1 MTRLILWG
9 FLVVVLAGQAL
20 AADYKIATV
29 DLQRALNKSES
40 GKQAKELFKV
50 EVDNLQVNLA
60 KQKTEIERIKADV
73 EKKGLVLK
81 SDERKEMEKDYQRKL
96 RDFQRTY
103 KDAQGDLQQRDSEL
117 TAEILQELAAV
128 IVEYGKR
135 KKYTLLLEASNTGTV
150 LYNSAAVDITEEII
164 EAYDAKEKK
173 GGG

>member
-1 MTRLILWG
+1 MKRLILGG
-9 FLVVVLAGQAL
+9 FLAVVLAGQAL

-29 DLQRALNKSES
+29 DLQRALNESES
-40 GKQAKELFKV
+40 GKQAKELFKI
-50 EVDNLQVNLA
+50 EVDKLQANLA
-60 KQKTEIERIKADV
+60 KQKTEIEKIKADV

-81 SDERKEMEKDYQRKL
+81 GDERKEMEKDYQRKL

-103 KDAQGDLQQRDSEL
+103 KDAQADLQQRDSEL

-135 KKYTLLLEASNTGTV
+135 KKYTMLLEASNTGAV

-164 EAYDAKEKK
+164 EAYDAKKK
-173 GGG
+173 QGGG